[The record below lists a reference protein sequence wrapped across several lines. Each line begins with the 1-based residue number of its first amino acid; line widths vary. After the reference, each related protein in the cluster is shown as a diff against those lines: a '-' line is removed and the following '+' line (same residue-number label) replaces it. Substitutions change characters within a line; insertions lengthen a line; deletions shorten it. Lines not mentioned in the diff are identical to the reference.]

1 MAAPR
6 ANWSYPTAIRF
17 GAGRITEL
25 AEACA
30 AAGISKPLLVTDRG
44 LAPLPITTQALDLME
59 AAGLGRA
66 LFSDVDPNPNEEN
79 LEAGIDAF
87 NEGGHD
93 GVIAFGGG
101 SGLDLGKLIA
111 LMARQAIPVWDLEDI
126 GDWWTR
132 ADAAAIAPIVAIPTT
147 AGTGSEVGR
156 AGVLTNSKTHVK
168 KIIFHPRLLPSVVIC
183 DPELTVGMPRAITVG
198 TGMDAFAH
206 CLEAYCSPHYHPM
219 SQGIALEGLRLV
231 WENLATAVAEPRNLE
246 ARAHMMS
253 AAAMGATAFQKGL
266 GAVHS
271 LSHPIGAHFNT
282 HHGMTNAV
290 FLPVVLA
297 FNRPAVEARIEAL
310 AAYLG
315 IPGGFDGFMEALV
328 DFRDRLGVP
337 PTLVALGVENP
348 DIETLA
354 AEAAEDPSCG
364 GNPVPV
370 DAGSLAELY
379 RKAM

>member
-66 LFSDVDPNPNEEN
+66 IFAEVDPNPNEEN

-132 ADAAAIAPIVAIPTT
+132 ADAAAIAPIVAVPTT

-156 AGVLTNSKTHVK
+156 AGVLTNSETHVK

-183 DPELTVGMPRAITVG
+183 DPELTVGMPRVITVG

-231 WENLATAVAEPRNLE
+231 WENLPRVVADPQDLE

-271 LSHPIGAHFNT
+271 LSHPIGAHHDT

-290 FLPVVLA
+290 FLPAVLA

-315 IPGGFDGFMEALV
+315 IPGGFDGFMEALLQ
-328 DFRDRLGVP
+328 FRETLGVP
-337 PTLVALGVENP
+337 PTLLALGVENP

-370 DAGSLAELY
+370 DAGSLADLY